1 MQVGIDGIVIRNT
14 HSTLAIEDE
23 LSNNSHSNNITN
35 VISNIYQQTQG
46 KVCNTNL

>member
-14 HSTLAIEDE
+14 HSPLAIEDE
-23 LSNNSHSNNITN
+23 LSNNSHSNNTNN
-35 VISNIYQQTQG
+35 VISNIYQLTKG